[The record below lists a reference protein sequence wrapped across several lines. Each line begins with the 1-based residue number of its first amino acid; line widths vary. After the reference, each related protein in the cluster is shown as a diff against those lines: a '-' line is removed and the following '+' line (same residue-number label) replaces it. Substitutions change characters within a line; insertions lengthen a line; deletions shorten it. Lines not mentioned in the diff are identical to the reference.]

1 MAAFVPTAL
10 GGGVL
15 QPGHRAGGAAAGDLL
30 AVDAKPLDGRNRLF
44 NWRLVRDTRG
54 KLSTDGCQPV
64 LLHLG
69 GLVLDLLTRRPCR
82 PALRPGRRFTLTTTP
97 LPGYHS

>member
-1 MAAFVPTAL
+1 MCPLRSAEVFSNRATVPAARRQTIYW
-10 GGGVL
+10 
-15 QPGHRAGGAAAGDLL
+15 LL
-30 AVDAKPLDGRNRLF
+30 PKPLDGRNRLF

-82 PALRPGRRFTLTTTP
+82 PALRPGRRPALTTIP